1 MDTSRRHWLAAT
13 SAGLAATALGGCAQ
27 TPVSNPTGGPTGTTK
42 WRMATSWPT
51 SLPLLHE
58 CALDFAQTVGRLTN
72 GALQIDVVDPSQHG
86 KPVGVLDLVASG
98 EFELGH
104 TTAQY
109 YAAAVPAIDFFTAIP
124 FGLLPTEQHA
134 WLNEGGGQAL
144 FDEALAPKGVLAMP
158 AGSTGVQMGGWFM
171 REIRR
176 VEDLQGLRIRIAG
189 FPGKVLAR
197 LGAKPIG
204 LPLGQIAKAFA
215 DGAIDAADIVGP
227 AIDETMGV
235 QAQAQFCHAP
245 WHELD
250 VVLHLMV
257 NRARWLA
264 LPDTHR
270 QALREAGAACSLR
283 SMARAQHRNALAMNR
298 LRAAG
303 VVFKTMPGA
312 VISALKEATR
322 VELDAAARADA
333 LTGRVVASLRA
344 ELALLSNY
352 ASASDQP
359 ALALR

>member
-1 MDTSRRHWLAAT
+1 MDTSKRNWLAAT
-13 SAGLAATALGGCAQ
+13 GAGLAATTLGGCAQ
-27 TPVSNPTGGPTGTTK
+27 TAASNATGGATK

-58 CALDFAQTVGRLTN
+58 CALDFAQTVGRLTS
-72 GALQIDVVDPSQHG
+72 GALQIEVVDPSKHG
-86 KPVGVLDLVASG
+86 KPVGVLDMVGAG

-109 YAAAVPAIDFFTAIP
+109 YAAAVPAIDFFTTVP

-144 FDEALAPKGVLAMP
+144 FDEALAPKGVVAMP
-158 AGSTGVQMGGWFM
+158 AGSTGVQMGGWFI
-171 REIRR
+171 REISR
-176 VEDLQGLRIRIAG
+176 VEDLQGLRIRVAG

-197 LGAKPIG
+197 LGAKPVG

-227 AIDETMGV
+227 AIDETMGIH
-235 QAQAQFCHAP
+235 AQAKYCHAP

-250 VVLHLMV
+250 AVLHLMV
-257 NRARWLA
+257 NRARWVA
-264 LPDTHR
+264 LPEPHR
-270 QALREAGAACSLR
+270 HALREAGAACSLR
-283 SMARAQHRNALAMNR
+283 AMARARHRNALAMNR
-298 LRAAG
+298 LRSAG
-303 VVFKTMPGA
+303 VVFKPLPAA

-322 VELDAAARADA
+322 VELDAAARADT
-333 LTGRVVASLRA
+333 LTGRVVASLQA
-344 ELALLSNY
+344 ELALLSGY

-359 ALALR
+359 ALAIR